1 MGKFKNTLVKGIKEE
16 QEQKQKQAKLRSKHH
31 IEADNV
37 MVVEKANLLKFL
49 VRTLGKM
56 IQVVATVIIFS
67 LAVIGLLAL
76 VYPEVREEILQ
87 VLQRIINELIHYIK

>member
-16 QEQKQKQAKLRSKHH
+16 QEQERKQARLRSKHH

-37 MVVEKANLLKFL
+37 LVVEKANLLKFI
-49 VRTLGKM
+49 VRTFGRV
-56 IQVVATVIIFS
+56 IQAGATIAIFA

-76 VYPEVREEILQ
+76 VYPEVRAELLQ
-87 VLQRIINELIHYIK
+87 VLQQITSEIIQYIK